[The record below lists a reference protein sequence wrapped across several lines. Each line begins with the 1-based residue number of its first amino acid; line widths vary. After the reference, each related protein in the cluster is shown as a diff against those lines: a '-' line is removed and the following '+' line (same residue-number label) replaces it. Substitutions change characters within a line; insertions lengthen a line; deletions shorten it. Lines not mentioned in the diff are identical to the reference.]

1 MKISKY
7 VFLSPL
13 SINDF
18 EELFNE
24 KFDFEE
30 TLRDIIDFENTYKN
44 VNYLDKTYLYFVNFY
59 IPDLISARADKA
71 GMLNS
76 LEIRSPF

>member
-1 MKISKY
+1 MKNIKIR
-7 VFLSPL
+7 FLSPL

-44 VNYLDKTYLYFVNFY
+44 V
-59 IPDLISARADKA
+59 IILIK
-71 GMLNS
+71 LICI
-76 LEIRSPF
+76 L